1 MTMQNRFQY
10 SVGGDSTSKSP
21 HLIGLNW
28 PYLLCIDG
36 FTKKMFMICNNYM
49 LFFELNIELHLNF
62 DK

>member
-1 MTMQNRFQY
+1 MVDCRNGVVDTL
-10 SVGGDSTSKSP
+10 G
-21 HLIGLNW
+21 